1 MTERRVRVRVGSSGG
16 YEIVI
21 GAGSLAKLGDAARAS
36 LHARARRIV
45 VVSDERVFPIY
56 GTRACESLRAAGYEV
71 AQFIVNGGER
81 AKTLRTVERALD
93 FFVEQKLERTDA
105 VVALGGGIVGDTA
118 GFAAAVHL
126 RGISFI
132 QVPTTLL
139 AQVDASVG
147 GKTGVNTRAGKN
159 LVGAFHQPACV
170 VIDTETLRTL
180 QPREL
185 VAGWCEAIKQGAIG
199 DAKLFKRTCDFL
211 ARLRVNESAADQST
225 TDRGASDGSATDQ
238 SGIDSRADELA
249 DLIARQCAFKAK
261 VVAADERETVERVGA
276 LSRRVLN
283 FGHTVGHALE
293 VVTGYRRFRHGEA
306 VGHGMLVAAEISKR
320 LGLLDASGIESLR
333 RAVAL
338 AGRLPRA
345 DDLNVDEILRAAAA
359 DKKSTGGEVQWVL
372 LERIGRARIVGGREI
387 NDRLLRE
394 SIRAGLSAA

>member
-1 MTERRVRVRVGSSGG
+1 MTERRVRVRAGSGGG

-21 GAGSLAKLGDAARAS
+21 GAGALARLGDAARSS
-36 LHARARRIV
+36 LHSRARRIV
-45 VVSDERVFPIY
+45 VVSDARVFPIY
-56 GTRACESLRAAGYEV
+56 GSLAVESLRGAGYEV
-71 AQFIVNGGER
+71 AEFIVKGGER

-93 FFVEQKLERTDA
+93 FFVAQRLERTDA
-105 VVALGGGIVGDTA
+105 VVALGGGVVGDLA

-126 RGISFI
+126 RGVSFI
-132 QVPTTLL
+132 QAPTTLL

-147 GKTGVNTRAGKN
+147 GKTGVNMSAGKN

-170 VIDTETLRTL
+170 GLDTQTLSTL
-180 QPREL
+180 PPREMT
-185 VAGWCEAIKQGAIG
+185 AGWCEAIKQGAVG
-199 DAKLFKRTCDFL
+199 DAKLFKRTCDL
-211 ARLRVNESAADQST
+211 LERARARK
-225 TDRGASDGSATDQ
+225 GATDPHEF
-238 SGIDSRADELA
+238 DANDELA

-261 VVAADERETVERVGA
+261 VVAVDERETVERAGA
-276 LSRRVLN
+276 LSRRILN

-345 DDLNVDEILRAAAA
+345 DDLDVEEILRAAAA

-387 NDRLLRE
+387 GERVLRE
-394 SIRAGLSAA
+394 SIRAGLAPS

>member
-1 MTERRVRVRVGSSGG
+1 MTERRVRVGAGSGG
-16 YEIVI
+16 DYEIVI
-21 GAGSLAKLGDAARAS
+21 GAGALARLGEAARAS

-45 VVSDERVFPIY
+45 IVSDARVFPIY
-56 GTRACESLRAAGYEV
+56 GSLAVESLRGAGYEV
-71 AQFIVNGGER
+71 APFIVGGGER

-93 FFVEQKLERTDA
+93 FFVAQKLERTDA
-105 VVALGGGIVGDTA
+105 VVALGGGVVGDLA

-126 RGISFI
+126 RGVSFI
-132 QVPTTLL
+132 QAPTTLL

-170 VIDTETLRTL
+170 VIDTQTLSTL
-180 QPREL
+180 PPREMT
-185 VAGWCEAIKQGAIG
+185 AGWCEAIKQGAVG
-199 DAKLFKRTCDFL
+199 DAKLFARTCDFL
-211 ARLRVNESAADQST
+211 TES
-225 TDRGASDGSATDQ
+225 REKRSATVPNEFD
-238 SGIDSRADELA
+238 GNDIELA

-261 VVAADERETVERVGA
+261 VVAADEHETVERAGA
-276 LSRRVLN
+276 LSRRILN

-306 VGHGMLVAAEISKR
+306 VGHGMLVAAEISKK

-333 RAVAL
+333 RAIAL

-345 DDLNVDEILRAAAA
+345 DDLDVDGILRAAAA

-372 LERIGRARIVGGREI
+372 LEHIGRARIVGGREI
-387 NDRLLRE
+387 GERVLRE
-394 SIRAGLSAA
+394 SIRAGLASS